1 MLAKKQHIVVLQG
14 KNYSVTCL
22 YSSAES
28 YEYFPGRSAFCA
40 RLRSE
45 KNVYSSCKQWCNQD
59 QFCKT
64 KTNTQERQP
73 WL

>member
-45 KNVYSSCKQWCNQD
+45 KNVYSSCKQ
-59 QFCKT
+59 
-64 KTNTQERQP
+64 
-73 WL
+73 